1 MMDRKLVLTFGMVLI
16 LSAVL
21 IILGI
26 QIAIQIGWIIS
37 NNNKGLEVLS
47 QTIGNAIALIGLI
60 LVFFTLRAQIDSNR
74 IQLESL
80 SADIKNQQVLREVEL
95 FSRFLE
101 DFGKI

>member
-60 LVFFTLRAQIDSNR
+60 LVFLTLRAQIDSNR